1 MAGNDKR
8 MLGGWSTFLGVIGV
22 FAMIF
27 GVLGVLFW
35 PLPTAAS
42 VIAGAFGALMMAK
55 VLEWM
60 GEVEHHLSRIAE
72 DTARSMDRM
81 NGIGGKLDQLVQD
94 KHIETVV
101 RAAQRTD
108 TSTKEPTEAQP
119 AREAAAEKPHPS
131 GPKMYDAKAVAD
143 MYRRSQGGSNPA
155 RDFIDGK

>member
-8 MLGGWSTFLGVIGV
+8 MLSGWRTITFGAGIIGL
-22 FAMIF
+22 FAAGFIF
-27 GVLGVLFW
+27 VLGRTGQAADCLIGSLVLM
-35 PLPTAAS
+35 LLSA
-42 VIAGAFGALMMAK
+42 

-60 GEVEHHLSRIAE
+60 GEVEHHLSRIA
-72 DTARSMDRM
+72 DDSARSVDRM

-119 AREAAAEKPHPS
+119 ARESAAEKPHPS